1 MNSFKFKSALLIDDN
16 QIDNLINKKILEN
29 NLFAE
34 KIVVAGSAEV
44 ALNYLK
50 NESPENTPDV
60 IFLDIRMPEIDGFQF
75 LDEFA
80 KLDSTATNHPKI
92 FMLSSSLDPKDQ
104 TKVRESKYVDKFLGK
119 PLSNQ
124 HLLELDLRID

>member
-44 ALNYLK
+44 ALDYLK
-50 NESPENTPDV
+50 NGSPESTPDV

-75 LDEFA
+75 LDEYE
-80 KLDSTATNHPKI
+80 KINSLHDNHPKI

-104 TKVRESKYVDKFLGK
+104 TKVRESKYVHKFLGK

-124 HLLELDLRID
+124 HLLDLD

>member
-60 IFLDIRMPEIDGFQF
+60 IFLDMQLGVESGPAVARRLRKLGAAARIVALSASNSDETSSEALASGCDTFLSKPVDFDRLKELMQEDGWIR
-75 LDEFA
+75 
-80 KLDSTATNHPKI
+80 
-92 FMLSSSLDPKDQ
+92 
-104 TKVRESKYVDKFLGK
+104 
-119 PLSNQ
+119 
-124 HLLELDLRID
+124 